1 MSQPAKHV
9 SFIEKQTISNV
20 LAEKPNIQSLIQLSV
35 NATVEEAFDL
45 LLAENILSVPVYRI
59 WKGHREPIALVSAF
73 DLVTFVCL
81 QFTDDLSDNQ
91 ESFNE
96 KSIFLQKS
104 IGELI
109 GLSPESTHLTI
120 RHPSDSLQELLVL
133 FTHHKV
139 HRVLVTSQVPS
150 SPDETINDVIN
161 EDLIQ
166 PCFISQT
173 DVIRFLVKHNHQLG
187 EILDLPASEAANRAS
202 LSRRGGFAA
211 LSTITIHD
219 QALTA
224 FRKIYE
230 DKVNAVAILNDE
242 GMLVGEISA
251 ADLRGLNRNRLNDLK
266 KPVIMFLNTCK
277 GGLIKP
283 LTCRQRYTLSQ
294 VMSGIMLSKV
304 HRAWFV
310 DDDDIPI
317 GVITLSDIL
326 YMFLSPEMNI
336 FKKVPENNS
345 YSTYSLSSASSFYH

>member
-1 MSQPAKHV
+1 MSKTSPTPEKHI
-9 SFIEKQTISNV
+9 SFIEKQTVANV
-20 LAEKPNIQSLIQLSV
+20 LAEKPNIQLLIQLPV

-81 QFTDDLSDNQ
+81 QFNEPDNQ

-104 IGELI
+104 VGELI

-120 RHPSDSLQELLVL
+120 RHPSDSLKELLVL

-150 SPDETINDVIN
+150 SPNETVIN

-173 DVIRFLVKHNHQLG
+173 DVIRFLVKNNHRLG
-187 EILDLPASEAANRAS
+187 EILDISASKVANRAS
-202 LSRRGGFAA
+202 LSRQGGSVA

-251 ADLRGLNRNRLNDLK
+251 ADLRGLNRSRLNDLE
-266 KPVIMFLNTCK
+266 KPVVMFMNTCK
-277 GGLIKP
+277 GGLVKP
-283 LTCRQRYTLSQ
+283 LTCREKYTLSQ
-294 VMSGIMLSKV
+294 VMSGIMLRKV
-304 HRAWFV
+304 HRAWLL
-310 DDDDIPI
+310 DDDNIPI

-326 YMFLSPEMNI
+326 YMFLSPETSI
-336 FKKVPENNS
+336 TKQQENNS
-345 YSTYSLSSASSFYH
+345 FSPYSLSSSFHH